1 MKFLQ
6 RKMITA
12 TLATCLLTVGS
23 LAMADGLTPVLPGK
37 CANMM
42 SLAEILAT
50 NGGPGSAWDAI
61 IAALSG
67 ADCSQP

>member
-12 TLATCLLTVGS
+12 TLATCLFTVGG
-23 LAMADGLTPVLPGK
+23 LASAADVNPILPGQ
-37 CANMM
+37 CANML

-50 NGGPGSAWDAI
+50 NGGPSSAWDAI
-61 IAALSG
+61 VNALSSP
-67 ADCSQP
+67 ACNK

>member
-12 TLATCLLTVGS
+12 TLATCLLAVGG
-23 LAMADGLTPVLPGK
+23 LASAADVNPILPGK
-37 CANMM
+37 CANML

-61 IAALSG
+61 INALSG
-67 ADCSQP
+67 ADCSK